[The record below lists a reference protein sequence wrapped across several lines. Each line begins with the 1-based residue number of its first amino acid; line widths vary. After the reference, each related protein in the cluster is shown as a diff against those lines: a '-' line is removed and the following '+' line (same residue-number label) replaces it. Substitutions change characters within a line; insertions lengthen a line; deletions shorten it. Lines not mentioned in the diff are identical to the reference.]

1 MIPKPLLKTASPER
15 NALRSEDDT
24 EFLPLK
30 FDVCEK
36 DLQFL
41 IKPSTDQFIKQMTPS
56 YDPTVKKP
64 LPPDNVI
71 KAYAAIENLIKNK
84 MKASSNE
91 HSIQDYAVYDL
102 RYMIQNQILES
113 NCLS

>member
-1 MIPKPLLKTASPER
+1 M
-15 NALRSEDDT
+15 NH
-24 EFLPLK
+24 
-30 FDVCEK
+30 K
-36 DLQFL
+36 DLEFL

-56 YDPTVKKP
+56 YDPNIKKP
-64 LPPDNVI
+64 LPPDNII
-71 KAYAAIENLIKNK
+71 KAFSAIENLIKNK